1 MVADGTAPKIVQ
13 DESQATY
20 EALLKKNL
28 VELKFDKS
36 AADIHNF
43 IRGCDHNPGAWTTI
57 NGQVGWVS
65 SPTRTSGTR
74 T

>member
-1 MVADGTAPKIVQ
+1 MVADGTAPKIV
-13 DESQATY
+13 
-20 EALLKKNL
+20 LLKKNL